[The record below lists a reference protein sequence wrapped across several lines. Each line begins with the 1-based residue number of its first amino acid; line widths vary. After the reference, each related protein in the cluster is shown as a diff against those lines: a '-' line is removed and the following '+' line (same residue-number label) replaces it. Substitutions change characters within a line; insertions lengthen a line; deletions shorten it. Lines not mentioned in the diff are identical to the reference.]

1 MKALFHDDF
10 AAIPTVF
17 YKHRWQPYFIY
28 DNFNLSELST
38 TLTLEKA
45 IRALAHIG
53 VIWKSMPKMWSAPA
67 ANGMQMML

>member
-17 YKHRWQPYFIY
+17 YKHRRQPYFIY

-38 TLTLEKA
+38 TLTLENA

-53 VIWKSMPKMWSAPA
+53 VIWKPMPKMWRTPA